1 MKLTLLAAAL
11 VLAVLSAAPAPA
23 APAVDAPA
31 AQVPVESFELENGMR
46 FLLVHRPQLAT
57 VAAGWV
63 AHVGSANERPGITG
77 LAHFFEHMM
86 FKGTH
91 TVGTK
96 DAERD
101 LDVVRRQEE
110 IQERIRAEYAEQRR
124 RWRLG
129 EIDDPYAAEAR
140 SSGLIDLT
148 RQFDTL
154 VEEQRGLMIKDELD
168 QIYTE
173 SGASFLNATTNTDV
187 TVYMITVP
195 ANKLELWFW
204 LESDRLLRPIFREF
218 YSERDVV
225 YEERRLRTE
234 STPTGKFD
242 ELFDAMFWQAHPYG
256 WPTVGWASDLRVISL
271 EQAQEFFDTYYAPNN
286 ITAVLVGNFD
296 VEQVK
301 ELATRYFAR
310 IPRGA
315 KEPPDVVTLEP
326 EQLAEKRMSGECD
339 CQPQIQVRYHTVPF
353 GHRDSYALDVLGGV
367 LEGRTGRLYKAMV
380 EGKQIA
386 SSVYAGQQSQKYAGS
401 FFFGGETKG
410 DAAPAD
416 LEAGWD
422 EVLAELQ
429 STPVPPE
436 ELQKVKN
443 VVTADTYR
451 RLEDPFFL
459 MIQLAF
465 YDGMGDWSYLNTL
478 AERTAAVTAQDVQR
492 VANQYFARENRL
504 AGHYTRK
511 AGTVA
516 EELPPAISAL
526 PDQMRQAVIAQL
538 RQIRESEDIEALR
551 GGLAQLEQQV
561 GQVPPDMKGALEAMR
576 DAVARRIAELEKDG
590 EQSESSD
597 SSENS
602 EEKP

>member
-1 MKLTLLAAAL
+1 
-11 VLAVLSAAPAPA
+11 
-23 APAVDAPA
+23 
-31 AQVPVESFELENGMR
+31 
-46 FLLVHRPQLAT
+46 
-57 VAAGWV
+57 
-63 AHVGSANERPGITG
+63 
-77 LAHFFEHMM
+77 
-86 FKGTH
+86 
-91 TVGTK
+91 
-96 DAERD
+96 
-101 LDVVRRQEE
+101 
-110 IQERIRAEYAEQRR
+110 
-124 RWRLG
+124 
-129 EIDDPYAAEAR
+129 
-140 SSGLIDLT
+140 
-148 RQFDTL
+148 
-154 VEEQRGLMIKDELD
+154 
-168 QIYTE
+168 
-173 SGASFLNATTNTDV
+173 
-187 TVYMITVP
+187 
-195 ANKLELWFW
+195 
-204 LESDRLLRPIFREF
+204 
-218 YSERDVV
+218 
-225 YEERRLRTE
+225 
-234 STPTGKFD
+234 
-242 ELFDAMFWQAHPYG
+242 
-256 WPTVGWASDLRVISL
+256 VGWASDLRVISL

-326 EQLAEKRMSGECD
+326 EQLAEKRMRGECD

-401 FFFGGETKG
+401 FVFGGETKG
-410 DAAPAD
+410 DAAPVD
-416 LEAGWD
+416 LEAAWD

-465 YDGMGDWSYLNTL
+465 YDGMGDWTYLNTL
-478 AERTAAVTAQDVQR
+478 AERTAAVTAEDVQR

-504 AGHYTRK
+504 VGHYTRK

-538 RQIRESEDIEALR
+538 RQIRESEDVEALR
-551 GGLAQLEQQV
+551 GWLAQLEQQM

-576 DAVARRIAELEKDG
+576 DAIVRRIAELEKSG
-590 EQSESSD
+590 EQNEGSKSN
-597 SSENS
+597 ENS

>member
-1 MKLTLLAAAL
+1 MRITKAVLALGLASLVGTSFVGTPPAAA
-11 VLAVLSAAPAPA
+11 ADTA
-23 APAVDAPA
+23 A
-31 AQVPVESFELENGMR
+31 AQVPVETFTLDNGMT
-46 FLLVHRPQLAT
+46 FLLVRRPQLAS

-86 FKGTH
+86 FKGTPA
-91 TVGTK
+91 VGTK
-96 DAERD
+96 DAKRD
-101 LDVVRRQEE
+101 LDVIRRQEE
-110 IQERIRAEYAEQRR
+110 TQERIRAEYAEQRR

-129 EIDDPYAAEAR
+129 EIADPYDPTAR
-140 SSGLIDLT
+140 SSELVDLQ
-148 RQFDTL
+148 REFDVL
-154 VEEQRGLMIKDELD
+154 VAEQRDLMVKDELD

-187 TVYMITVP
+187 TVYMISIP

-204 LESDRLLRPIFREF
+204 LESDRLLRPVFREF

-242 ELFDAMFWQAHPYG
+242 ELFEATFWQAHPYG

-296 VEQVK
+296 VAEVRQ
-301 ELATRYFAR
+301 LADRYFGR
-310 IPRGA
+310 IARGA
-315 KEPPDVVTLEP
+315 KQPPDVVTLEP
-326 EQLAEKRMSGECD
+326 EQIAEMRMRGECD

-353 GHRDSYALDVLGGV
+353 GHRDGYALDVLGGV

-401 FFFGGETKG
+401 FTFGGETKG
-410 DAAPAD
+410 DATPAD
-416 LEAGWD
+416 LEAAWD

-429 STPVPPE
+429 RTPVSAE

-465 YDGMGDWSYLNTL
+465 YDGLGDWRYLNTL
-478 AERTAAVTAQDVQR
+478 AERTAAVTAEDVQR
-492 VANQYFARENRL
+492 VAKTYFARENRL
-504 AGHYTRK
+504 VGHYLRK
-511 AGTVA
+511 AGTAAQEVPP
-516 EELPPAISAL
+516 ELAKL
-526 PDQMRQAVIAQL
+526 PDGMRQAVMSQL
-538 RQIRESEDIEALR
+538 RQIAEADDLEGLR
-551 GGLAQLEQQV
+551 AGLGQLEEQA
-561 GQVPPDMKGALEAMR
+561 GQVPPEMKGALELVR
-576 DAVARRIAELEKDG
+576 DAMTKRIAELEGK
-590 EQSESSD
+590 EAE
-597 SSENS
+597 
-602 EEKP
+602 P